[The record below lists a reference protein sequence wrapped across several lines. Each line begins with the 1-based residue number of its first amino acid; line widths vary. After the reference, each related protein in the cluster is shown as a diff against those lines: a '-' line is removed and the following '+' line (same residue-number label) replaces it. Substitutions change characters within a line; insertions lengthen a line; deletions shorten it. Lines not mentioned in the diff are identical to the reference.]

1 MADILMSLE
10 ASSRRSF
17 PRIAIKTKGR
27 ILFISPADVLAVEAK
42 GNYVLL
48 QRQSGS
54 HFVHES
60 ISAMTD
66 HLRAYGFVRIHR
78 SVLVNSLFVEEIQP
92 CPTGEYLVR
101 IKGGKEYT
109 ATRTYRQNFKSLAEF
124 WIGTSAFLS
133 E

>member
-1 MADILMSLE
+1 MHLE
-10 ASSRRSF
+10 ASSRKLF

-27 ILFISPADVLAVEAK
+27 ILFVSPADVFAVEAK

-48 QRQSGS
+48 QGQSGS

-66 HLRAYGFVRIHR
+66 RLRLYGFIRIHR
-78 SVLVNSLFVEEIQP
+78 SVLVNALFVEEIQP
-92 CPTGEYLVR
+92 CSTGEYLVR

-124 WIGTSAFLS
+124 WIGTSAFLAEQQS
-133 E
+133 